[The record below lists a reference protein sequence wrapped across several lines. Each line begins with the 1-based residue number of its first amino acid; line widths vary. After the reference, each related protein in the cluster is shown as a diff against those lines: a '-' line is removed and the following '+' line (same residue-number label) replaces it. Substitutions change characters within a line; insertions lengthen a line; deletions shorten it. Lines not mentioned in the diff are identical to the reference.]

1 MKKLLVALMM
11 VLPLSVSA
19 QKFGHFDSASV
30 IQAMPEYAAAQKEME
45 TKAKGFEEELG
56 RMQEELKTKA
66 DDYEK
71 NQASLPEDIKKRREQ
86 ELQEISQRLQ
96 EFYNKSQQELN
107 QFQAAKLQDIQ
118 QKLLNV
124 VKEVGQAG
132 NYVYIMDATSGIP
145 YISTTLSTDV
155 TSQIKAKLG
164 IK

>member
-30 IQAMPEYAAAQKEME
+30 IQAMPEYTAAQKEME
-45 TKAKGFEEELG
+45 TKAKSYEEELS

-71 NQASLPEDIKKRREQ
+71 NQSTLPEDIKKRREQ

-96 EFYNKSQQELN
+96 EYYNKSQQDLN
-107 QFQAAKLQDIQ
+107 QFQASKLQEIQ

-124 VKEVGQAG
+124 VKEVGQSG

-155 TSQIKAKLG
+155 TNQIKSKLG

>member
-19 QKFGHFDSASV
+19 QKFGHFDSAAV
-30 IQAMPEYAAAQKEME
+30 IQAMPEYTAAQKEME
-45 TKAKGFEEELG
+45 TKAKSYEEELG

-86 ELQEISQRLQ
+86 ELTEISQRLQ
-96 EFYNKSQQELN
+96 EYYNKSQQDLN
-107 QFQAAKLQDIQ
+107 QFQATKLQDIQ

-155 TSQIKAKLG
+155 TSQIKSKLG